1 MTDYTDYTIN
11 LQDLRPPANDD
22 ALLRRILDS
31 IPHDEHR
38 AARVAWGEWSSARL
52 GVGSHKEAFHSGW
65 DAAFAFMRHTIE
77 SLAPVVGA
85 EGGAGSPA
93 ASAEPGPTTEGATSA
108 RASIEESET
117 RWREGEEEGVTERPL
132 HPVGSGADV
141 QAWATVLPAV
151 IGVDGDDG
159 YLVRLEQFTTC
170 TLEEAQALGDA
181 LLERAAVHDRRI
193 EVDGCSAC
201 PFLGYRE
208 ELPDRAYYWCEQ
220 SDDLDVSEHAG
231 PSGSSTP
238 DGCPLREA
246 PRLVQLAA
254 HRRAP

>member
-108 RASIEESET
+108 RASIEE
-117 RWREGEEEGVTERPL
+117 
-132 HPVGSGADV
+132 
-141 QAWATVLPAV
+141 
-151 IGVDGDDG
+151 
-159 YLVRLEQFTTC
+159 
-170 TLEEAQALGDA
+170 AQALGDA